1 MIETSWTRRL
11 LLAAAALPLL
21 ALYGWVGWTA
31 LHPRVSD
38 EYRLF
43 YIEGA
48 LQHWPG
54 PEGLE
59 YDVGDRLL
67 LTENPRHLGE
77 EWGSPRRTGWWHFR
91 KSSPVYVHLHD
102 AVEGQALFEAE
113 LVAAP
118 DPIPVSSALPIQ
130 LFVNGTPAAI
140 VEYVPVA
147 HDRTF
152 AWRYRGDL
160 LKIGLNTFTLHL
172 PKTTPPTVVRVES
185 LVPVRPDTAAQT

>member
-1 MIETSWTRRL
+1 MIETLWIRRL
-11 LLAAAALPLL
+11 LLTVIALPLL

-54 PEGLE
+54 PGGLE

-77 EWGSPRRTGWWHFR
+77 EWGSARRIGWWHFR
-91 KSSPVYVHLHD
+91 KPAPVYVRLHD
-102 AVEGQALFEAE
+102 VVEGQALFVAK

-118 DPIPVSSALPIQ
+118 EPVPVSSAVPIQ
-130 LFVNGTPAAI
+130 LFVNGVPAASL
-140 VEYVPVA
+140 EYVPAA
-147 HDRTF
+147 HHRTF
-152 AWRYRGDL
+152 AWRYDGDL

-172 PKTTPPTVVRVES
+172 PKSTPSIVVRVES
-185 LVPVRPDTAAQT
+185 LVLVRPDAISQT